1 MTDSSLPRPSLPRPS
16 VMASLR
22 PLFKT
27 WGVWGASAVILAVLA
42 LLDPAQAQA
51 SLGFVAAALAKVGPF
66 LVLSV
71 AFAAWAS
78 ATGADHLI
86 ARAFT
91 GKPAVM
97 ILMGALVG
105 ALSPFCSCGVIPLVA
120 ALLAIG
126 VPLPAVMAFWLASP
140 LMDPTMF
147 LLTTGVLGME
157 FAVAKTLVAVGLGLF
172 GGAVTH
178 LLAGSALLDQ
188 PLREGIGNGG
198 CGGSRIRAPK
208 PVVWVFWKDAARTQ
222 KFATESR
229 KTGLF
234 LLKWLLLAFVLESL
248 MVAYIPAA
256 TITGAL
262 GGDGIMPIA
271 LATIIGV
278 PAYLNGYAALPLVG
292 GLIGQG
298 MSPGAGMA
306 FLVAGGVT
314 SIPAAMAV
322 WALVRP
328 KVFALYL
335 GFSLS
340 GALMAGLAFQVWA
353 GM

>member
-1 MTDSSLPRPSLPRPS
+1 MTDSSLPRPSL
-16 VMASLR
+16 VASLR
-22 PLFKT
+22 PHLKT
-27 WGVWGASAVILAVLA
+27 WGVWGASAVILAMLA
-42 LLDPAQAQA
+42 LADPAQAQT
-51 SLGFVAAALAKVGPF
+51 SITFVAKALAKVAPF
-66 LVLSV
+66 LALSV
-71 AFAAWAS
+71 AFAAWAG

-91 GKPAVM
+91 GRPAVM
-97 ILMGALVG
+97 ILMASLVG
-105 ALSPFCSCGVIPLVA
+105 AMSPFCSCGVIPLVA

-140 LMDPTMF
+140 IMDPTMF
-147 LLTTGVLGME
+147 LLTAGVLGTE
-157 FAVAKTLVAVGLGLF
+157 FAIAKTLVAVGLGLF

-178 LLAGSALLDQ
+178 LLAGTALLDQ
-188 PLREGIGNGG
+188 PLRDGISNGG

-208 PVVWVFWKDAARTQ
+208 PVVWAFWSDPARLR
-222 KFATESR
+222 KFGTEAQ

-234 LLKWLLLAFVLESL
+234 LLKWLVLAFVLESL
-248 MVAYIPAA
+248 MVAYIPAE
-256 TITGAL
+256 TITSAL
-262 GGDGIMPIA
+262 GGNGFAPIA
-271 LATIIGV
+271 LATLIGV

-328 KVFALYL
+328 KVFLLYL
-335 GFSLS
+335 GIALS

-353 GM
+353 GA